1 MITTRLPVP
10 GDGPRPER
18 PRSVGSRPPH
28 TPLRPTWCC
37 RADGQP
43 WPCGEARLLLR
54 SEYDANSA
62 GLTIYLAGLMY
73 EAMRDL
79 YHLNPHDGPE
89 PRTLFDRFVAWGA
102 ARRPIAHRRPDSL

>member
-1 MITTRLPVP
+1 MPAP
-10 GDGPRPER
+10 GRGPHPER
-18 PRSVGSRPPH
+18 PRAADGRPPH

-37 RADGQP
+37 RSDGQP

-54 SEYDANSA
+54 LEYDGNTV
-62 GLTIYLAGLMY
+62 GLTIYLAGMMY

-89 PRTLFDRFVAWGA
+89 PSALFDRFVTWGTS
-102 ARRPIAHRRPDSL
+102 RRRSAVHRPDPP

>member
-1 MITTRLPVP
+1 MGTRLPTP
-10 GDGPRPER
+10 GPGPDPDR
-18 PRSVGSRPPH
+18 PRAADRRPPH

-54 SEYDANSA
+54 REYDTNAV

-79 YHLNPHDGPE
+79 YQLNPHDGPE
-89 PRTLFDRFVAWGA
+89 PGALFHRFVAWAGP
-102 ARRPIAHRRPDSL
+102 RRVALPPPPPGRS